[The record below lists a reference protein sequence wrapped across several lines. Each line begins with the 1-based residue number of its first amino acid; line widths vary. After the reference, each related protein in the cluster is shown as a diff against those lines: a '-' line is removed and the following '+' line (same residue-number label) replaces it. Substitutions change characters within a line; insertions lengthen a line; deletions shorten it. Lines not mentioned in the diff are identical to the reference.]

1 MRLPQA
7 RFTLRWMMLAVAGVG
22 IILGVSIEL
31 RRRHERFS
39 RLAELHEARREALYM
54 IAGGPHLNGGQQTP
68 GPSSRIVLTI
78 SGDDIHLNGG
88 QQIPGP
94 SPRFFNA
101 LNENVTD
108 WSEAR
113 FEWHRRLGKKYRRA
127 ASRPWLPV
135 WPDPPEP
142 R

>member
-1 MRLPQA
+1 MRLPRA

-22 IILGVSIEL
+22 TILGASIEL

-39 RLAELHEARREALYM
+39 RLAELHEASRRQALFVS
-54 IAGGPHLNGGQQTP
+54 GRGLHLIRGQFRP
-68 GPSSRIVLTI
+68 PVNFS
-78 SGDDIHLNGG
+78 
-88 QQIPGP
+88 
-94 SPRFFNA
+94 NA
-101 LNENVTD
+101 LGEDVTD

-113 FEWHRRLGKKYRRA
+113 FKWHRQLGKKYRRA

-135 WPDPPEP
+135 EPDPPEP